1 MPLGC
6 CDWLRWFEVPGSLF
20 AFGHHFVRFAILTS
34 VIGAPIASEVGALFD
49 GVGGASRR
57 LAFPVVFR
65 VRVRPSLVGLEP
77 GLAGA
82 EFDFDRDFVGEF

>member
-34 VIGAPIASEVGALFD
+34 VIGAPIASEVGALLERGWLFC
-49 GVGGASRR
+49 GAVLWRGG
-57 LAFPVVFR
+57 PP
-65 VRVRPSLVGLEP
+65 RPTI
-77 GLAGA
+77 
-82 EFDFDRDFVGEF
+82 